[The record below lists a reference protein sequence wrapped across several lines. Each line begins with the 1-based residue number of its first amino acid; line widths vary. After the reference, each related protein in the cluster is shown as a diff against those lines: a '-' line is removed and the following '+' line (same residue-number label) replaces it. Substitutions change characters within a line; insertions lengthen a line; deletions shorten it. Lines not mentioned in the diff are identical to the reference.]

1 MQRTK
6 VSTSNVLLTYFCFY
20 CNIYYNCDERR
31 LRESAPTNI
40 ILLPKILALYW
51 VFFCECKSV
60 FSAFECCS
68 TAVHFLLF
76 CVFFVSPSR
85 LIDWFIHWL
94 NNNCFSKWTIK
105 RFNPAVWYVII
116 TASSFSY
123 TVYVWHADKLYIMMT
138 VYAYSVGVSLQH
150 WRRQT
155 RLQYI
160 CCHRHHHS
168 CVALIYSMHYEETYI
183 KS

>member
-1 MQRTK
+1 MTNGDFENQR
-6 VSTSNVLLTYFCFY
+6 LLT
-20 CNIYYNCDERR
+20 
-31 LRESAPTNI
+31 
-40 ILLPKILALYW
+40 
-51 VFFCECKSV
+51 
-60 FSAFECCS
+60 
-68 TAVHFLLF
+68 LF
-76 CVFFVSPSR
+76 CCQRYWLCIEYSSASASLSFLHLNAVQQLCIFCCFVFFFVSPSR